1 MEKHNTHV
9 LLDSNSSSI
18 HDYEEDENGNIKID
32 IDEDVPYNY
41 YVEKKNKITNER
53 NNYRE

>member
-41 YVEKKNKITNER
+41 YVEKKQNHQRKK
-53 NNYRE
+53 

>member
-9 LLDSNSSSI
+9 LLESNSSSV

-41 YVEKKNKITNER
+41 YIEKR
-53 NNYRE
+53 